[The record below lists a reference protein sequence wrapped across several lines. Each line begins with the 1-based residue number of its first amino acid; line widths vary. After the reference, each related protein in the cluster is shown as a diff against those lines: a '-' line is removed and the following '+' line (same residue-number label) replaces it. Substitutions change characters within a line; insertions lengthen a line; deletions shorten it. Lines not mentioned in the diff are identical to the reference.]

1 MCAVLCCV
9 VGAVVKCVALCTG
22 LDNIVRNVNV
32 STCVRDSVAHAWIRC
47 DAPAGVG
54 IGHRWTVSVGGQSSS
69 PSTATTSYM
78 QPSLLLLS
86 GVGSANANTDGGQ
99 TVNLNGYNF
108 GPVSSTVL
116 SVNDR
121 LIRVT
126 YGPSVRCVV
135 AWLPRWLPS
144 RCIATVCC

>member
-1 MCAVLCCV
+1 M
-9 VGAVVKCVALCTG
+9 
-22 LDNIVRNVNV
+22 RNVNV
-32 STCVRDSVAHAWIRC
+32 SSCVRDVVAHAWLRC
-47 DAPAGVG
+47 NVPGGVG
-54 IGHRWTVSVGGQSSS
+54 VGHRWTVVVGGQSSG
-69 PSTATTSYM
+69 PSIATTSYM

-108 GPVSSTVL
+108 GPVSATVL

-126 YGPSVRCVV
+126 YGPSVSAVCMVLHLCFPYG
-135 AWLPRWLPS
+135 A
-144 RCIATVCC
+144 CIDRA